1 MKSTKREQNVNK
13 NIIVDNK
20 ATENNLLTVC
30 SKSVDKLTN

>member
-13 NIIVDNK
+13 NIIVDKK
-20 ATENNLLTVC
+20 ATEINLLTVC